1 MLPNPNQSRYEG
13 QTIYNQQE
21 VYAGSR
27 GNSNTQ
33 TPHNLDIKYFCSSK
47 HTWSESQNRNKKTH
61 GSLSK
66 HIKGSL
72 LFVNHEIHLV
82 IARCC
87 IFN

>member
-47 HTWSESQNRNKKTH
+47 HT
-61 GSLSK
+61 
-66 HIKGSL
+66 
-72 LFVNHEIHLV
+72 
-82 IARCC
+82 
-87 IFN
+87 